1 MAVEV
6 FMPKA
11 GMDMKEGKI
20 INWLVEV
27 GDEVK
32 EGDGILEIET
42 DKVTMEVEAPA
53 DGTLLCKYFEDG
65 ATVPVVTV
73 IGYIGEKGEKVPDG
87 PSVAGGEENKEEVK
101 KEVEETVVKT
111 ETVVN
116 TNRQKGD
123 IPATPYAKKLAKEND
138 VDLSEVKATGIY
150 GEIKAR
156 DILSYCEEIKKQN
169 KGISPLAKRIAEAN
183 GVNIDG
189 IEGSGYNGKV
199 MKSDVLG
206 AMSTPAAKA
215 ADVKEATAATDDSRK
230 RVKLS
235 GMRKVVAERMF
246 KSHNEIPSVTHN
258 MRADVTELVKL
269 RKQVNESSD
278 VKITL
283 NDFVIKAVTKAL
295 QKYPNI
301 LVELDGDYLVY
312 NTEVNMGMA
321 VGMETGLIVPVI
333 KNTDKMSITEIAK
346 ATKDLVYKA
355 NNNKLKPDDYK
366 GSTFTISNLGM
377 YEVESFNPIINQPN
391 SGILGVCTIVD
402 ELVLKD
408 GQVAVSKK
416 MGLSFTYDHRV
427 IDGRQASEFLMEIK
441 HILQNPLSILI

>member
-20 INWLVEV
+20 IKWFVEV

-53 DGTLLCKYFEDG
+53 DGILLCKYFEDG
-65 ATVPVVTV
+65 ETVPVVTV
-73 IGYIGEKGEKVPDG
+73 IGYIGEKGEKVPDA
-87 PSVAGGEENKEEVK
+87 PSVVGKEEFNEEVK
-101 KEVEETVVKT
+101 EVSKNETII
-111 ETVVN
+111 
-116 TNRQKGD
+116 NRENGD

-138 VDLSEVKATGIY
+138 VDLSEVKATGIH

-156 DILSYCEEIKKQN
+156 DVLSYCEELQKQN
-169 KGISPLAKRIAEAN
+169 KGISPLAKKIAEAN

-189 IEGSGYNGKV
+189 IAGSGHNGKV
-199 MKSDVLG
+199 IKSDVLDVI
-206 AMSTPAAKA
+206 STHSAKS
-215 ADVKEATAATDDSRK
+215 DDSRK

-235 GMRKVVAERMF
+235 GIRKVVAERMF

-258 MRADVTELVKL
+258 MRADVTELIKL
-269 RKQVNESSD
+269 RKQVNESSE
-278 VKITL
+278 VNITL

-295 QKYPNI
+295 QKHTNI

-312 NTEVNMGMA
+312 NTEINMGMA

-333 KNTDKMSITEIAK
+333 KNTDKMSITEIAQ
-346 ATKDLVYKA
+346 ATKNLVYKA
-355 NNNKLKPDDYK
+355 NNNKLSPDDYK

-391 SGILGVCTIVD
+391 SAILGVCTIVD

-416 MGLSFTYDHRV
+416 MGLSLTYDHRV